1 MEKIHYQMDII
12 EKDYFGLQYT
22 DHNHV
27 SHWLDPSKPVKK
39 QVKSKTPQKLE
50 IVESKKWSTYLPQPS
65 NKQKLVK
72 TGFTVLYNFIK
83 PSIFSRTPV
92 HFPNASQVLFVRT

>member
-27 SHWLDPSKPVKK
+27 SHWLDPSQPVKK

-50 IVESKKWSTYLPQPS
+50 IVESKKWSTILSQPS
-65 NKQKLVK
+65 NK
-72 TGFTVLYNFIK
+72 N
-83 PSIFSRTPV
+83 
-92 HFPNASQVLFVRT
+92 

>member
-50 IVESKKWSTYLPQPS
+50 IVESKKWSTILSQPS
-65 NKQKLVK
+65 NK
-72 TGFTVLYNFIK
+72 N
-83 PSIFSRTPV
+83 
-92 HFPNASQVLFVRT
+92 